1 MIQFYQE
8 NISEENSLIYTITLN
23 PSIDYSVF
31 PSRMSLGQINRSEHE
46 LSSYGGKGIN
56 VSVMLNNLGVDNVAL
71 GFVGGYSGREI
82 VRLLHRRGIRCDF
95 TEVNDDSRINIKI
108 ISDAET
114 AVNGKGPFIRLE
126 EEEALLCK
134 LKALDKDD
142 IVILSGSPCESESGK
157 LIENVIAAVSHTRF
171 VADMEG
177 KSLALAIEKKPFL
190 IKPNDEELSALLGRK
205 EMSEE
210 ELIAG
215 AVALRGDGVGNVLVS
230 RGKDGA
236 ILAADDGNVYKMK
249 SPEIEV
255 ISTVGAGDSL
265 LAGFVAGLDRGFP
278 FALGL
283 GIAAGS
289 ATAASEEIADGQE
302 VLALLEKF

>member
-1 MIQFYQE
+1 M
-8 NISEENSLIYTITLN
+8 IYTITLN

-31 PSRMSLGQINRSEHE
+31 PEKMSLGRINRSDHE

-56 VSVMLNNLGVDNVAL
+56 VSVMLSNLNVDNVAL
-71 GFVGGYSGREI
+71 GFIGGYSGREI
-82 VRLLHRRGIRCDF
+82 VRLLNRRGIKCDF

-108 ISDAET
+108 ISDTET

-126 EEEALLCK
+126 EEEELLRK
-134 LKALDKDD
+134 LKALNEDD
-142 IVILSGSPCESESGK
+142 IVILSGSPCESESGR
-157 LIENVIAAVSHTRF
+157 LIENVISAVSHTRF

-190 IKPNDEELSALLGRK
+190 IKPNDEELSALFGRQK
-205 EMSEE
+205 MSESDIIAAAVSLRE
-210 ELIAG
+210 E
-215 AVALRGDGVGNVLVS
+215 GVGNVLVS

-236 ILAADDGNVYKMK
+236 ILAAEDGNVYKMK
-249 SPEIEV
+249 SPKIEV

-265 LAGFVAGLDRGFP
+265 LAGFIAGYDRGFE

-283 GIAAGS
+283 GIASGS
-289 ATAASEEIADGQE
+289 ATAASEKIADGQE
-302 VLALLEKF
+302 VLALLQEL